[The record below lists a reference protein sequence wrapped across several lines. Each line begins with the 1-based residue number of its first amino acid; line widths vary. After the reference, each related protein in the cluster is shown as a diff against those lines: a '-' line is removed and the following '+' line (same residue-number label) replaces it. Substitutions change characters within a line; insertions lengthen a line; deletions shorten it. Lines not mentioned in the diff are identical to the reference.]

1 MVIRRL
7 YNRDHLDQVLAT
19 FALIL
24 ILSEGTRW
32 LFGSFPLYLER
43 PSWLA
48 VIALVQ
54 WWFSAEGRRTSV
66 SGGPPVHVHIAPYLR
81 APGTARYVAA
91 AELGAGIYFDPV
103 DPASAAGDLR
113 SMAGSTP

>member
-1 MVIRRL
+1 
-7 YNRDHLDQVLAT
+7 LDQ
-19 FALIL
+19 FAQGAMPYMLWIHQL
-24 ILSEGTRW
+24 PADDR
-32 LFGSFPLYLER
+32 
-43 PSWLA
+43 
-48 VIALVQ
+48 
-54 WWFSAEGRRTSV
+54 V